1 MILPEIKEVSDDI
14 ADIVI
19 DPPDFS
25 YQGDDGTAALIK
37 RTENE
42 IQAEKDKEQ
51 AVIDAEKEK
60 QEKIQATFDLANR
73 LTSTFTDLFE
83 AQKQKELSAVGDNA
97 EKRAAIEKKYAKKQ
111 QILAIGQAV
120 VDAALGIQKTVATLG
135 MPLAI
140 PFIAA
145 SAALSAVQIGIIASQ
160 KFAEG
165 EVDIAGPSHSRGG
178 INAEIEGGESVINKR
193 STSKYK
199 TLLEAINTN
208 DTAAIA
214 DAALNNSAFHEVW
227 GRTMPR
233 NIEVHHEDVWT
244 KKLYEA
250 FINTPVVIPS
260 GARTEIRGNRTRII
274 NG

>member
-1 MILPEIKEVSDDI
+1 MGSSSGYERKGSSTI
-14 ADIVI
+14 
-19 DPPDFS
+19 
-25 YQGDDGTAALIK
+25 
-37 RTENE
+37 ENLANQQHE
-42 IQAEKDKEQ
+42 AINEQ
-51 AVIDAEKEK
+51 VQQSVEASDAEAKAKKEAEEKK
-60 QEKIQATFDLANR
+60 QSTIQATFDLANR
-73 LTSTFTDLFE
+73 LTSTFSDLFE
-83 AQKQKELSAVGDNA
+83 ANKQKELSAVGDNA

-111 QILAIGQAV
+111 QIMAISQAV
-120 VDAALGIQKTVATLG
+120 VDGALAIQKIAGQLG
-135 MPLAI
+135 AFSV
-140 PFIAA
+140 PFIVA
-145 SAALSAVQIGIIASQ
+145 SAALTAVQIGVIASQ

-233 NIEVHHEDVWT
+233 NIEVHHADQWT
-244 KKLYEA
+244 KKIYETLNNMPT
-250 FINTPVVIPS
+250 IIPE
-260 GARTEIRGNRTRII
+260 GTRIERYPNGRTRII